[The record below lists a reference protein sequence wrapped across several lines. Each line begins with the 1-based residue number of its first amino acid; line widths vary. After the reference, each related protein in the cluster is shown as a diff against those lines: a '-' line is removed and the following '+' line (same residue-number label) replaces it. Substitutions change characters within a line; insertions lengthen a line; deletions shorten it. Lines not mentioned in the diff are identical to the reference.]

1 MLFNNPEIIKSSS
14 DLRIGGVDVDT
25 YEINY
30 LDYKGLVRFRML
42 KMVCEFIKDQMSE
55 GLTEQDARIEALF
68 TIYNY
73 LHISN
78 KSNDDSE
85 EGIVE
90 EIMKSDEFK
99 KWDTN
104 IYYRFIGV
112 HPKETASLATTPIP
126 VTDDTEVSMTF
137 SSEDEQSLWTILD
150 GLTIQFNK

>member
-30 LDYKGLVRFRML
+30 LDYKGLVRFRIL
-42 KMVCEFIKDQMSE
+42 RMVCEFIKDQMSE